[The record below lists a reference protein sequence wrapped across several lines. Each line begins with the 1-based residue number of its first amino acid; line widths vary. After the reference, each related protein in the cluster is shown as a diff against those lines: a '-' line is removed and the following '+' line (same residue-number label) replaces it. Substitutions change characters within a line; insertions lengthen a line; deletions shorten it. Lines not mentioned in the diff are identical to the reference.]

1 VRDYAIVVFGATGFT
16 GGKTA
21 EYLAR
26 RAPPGLRWAL
36 AGRSQAKLDVLKAR
50 LLTLAPPGA
59 AIGTL
64 VASVEDS
71 ASLLRMAAA
80 TRVLLTTV
88 GPFIDYGEPVVQAC
102 VEQRTDYVDSTGEP
116 HFFRLLHARYAGP
129 ARDRGVRIV
138 PSCGFDAIPA
148 DLGALY
154 TVRQLPRDQPIQLA
168 GYMSLHGVFSGGT
181 ERSAI
186 KSWVTPRDPAV
197 PGEPEPRAGRR
208 VRLLRGKTHK
218 HPLLGA
224 WVNALETVDGMV
236 VTRSAATLE
245 DYGPDFSYSHNA
257 QHVSFGQLAAAHVV
271 FGSVAYLV
279 RFGPARAFFLN
290 MVKKSGEGP
299 TQAQMDEG
307 WFKLR
312 FIAQCAGQTVQT
324 EVAGGDPGYGETSKM
339 LAESALC
346 LAEAPAS
353 STPLPQRAGVLTAA
367 EAMGDA
373 LLPRLEQA
381 GLRFRVL

>member
-1 VRDYAIVVFGATGFT
+1 
-16 GGKTA
+16 
-21 EYLAR
+21 
-26 RAPPGLRWAL
+26 
-36 AGRSQAKLDVLKAR
+36 
-50 LLTLAPPGA
+50 
-59 AIGTL
+59 
-64 VASVEDS
+64 
-71 ASLLRMAAA
+71 LLRMAAA

-102 VEQRTDYVDSTGEP
+102 IEQRTDYVDSTGEP
-116 HFFRLLHARYAGP
+116 HFFRLLHARYAQL
-129 ARDRGVRIV
+129 ARERAVRIV

-154 TVRQLPRDQPIQLA
+154 TVRQLPRDQPIRLA

-186 KSWVTPRDPAV
+186 KSWVPPRESAV
-197 PGEPEPRAGRR
+197 LADPEPRAGRR
-208 VRLLRGKTHK
+208 VRLIADKTHK
-218 HPLLGA
+218 HPLIGA
-224 WVNALETVDGMV
+224 WVSTLETVDGLV
-236 VTRSAATLE
+236 VTRSAATLD

-257 QHVSFGQLAAAHVV
+257 QHASFGQLAAAQVV

-279 RFGPARAFFLN
+279 RFAPARALFLN

-299 TQAQMDEG
+299 TQAQMDAG

-312 FIAQCAGQTVQT
+312 FVAECAGQTLQT

-346 LAEAPAS
+346 LAEAADL
-353 STPLPQRAGVLTAA
+353 LPQRAGVLTAA

-373 LLPRLEQA
+373 LLPRLQQA